1 MIAGNKAKKYD
12 TTILFDYKAV
22 LQKEWGLPKDNYTV
36 VILDK
41 NRICRALYK
50 GTIPESENQK
60 IVDLIIALTKE

>member
-1 MIAGNKAKKYD
+1 
-12 TTILFDYKAV
+12 
-22 LQKEWGLPKDNYTV
+22 V